1 MRDLL
6 IDARCLQDSAF
17 AGRGIGVHS
26 AALIAGGRTRA
37 DIRACFRFIALCD
50 PALPPLAE
58 HYHRLFDG
66 SRGVA
71 YQGYGA
77 DTAFL
82 QLSPM
87 THDPLW
93 VARLLA
99 DRRVPSVALVY
110 DFIPHDYPQHYL
122 CDAPTRV
129 RYHAC
134 LASLRLYD
142 ELLAISDAARAQL
155 IRIVAPRADL
165 IAVTGVALRPA
176 LLPNGALPRVSS
188 DLRRILVPGGED
200 WRKNPEIVVR
210 AHASSAALQHNL
222 TTIEL
227 IGLTRADTQS
237 RLRDIARDAGGNP
250 DLLVFHPFLDDASL
264 ACLYRASDLVVVP
277 SRSEGFSIPVIEAMA
292 QAIPVLVSDCP
303 AHAELVRDRQ
313 CRFDP
318 DDPDDLQQKLDDL
331 AAHPHQLAAITAS
344 GATIWPQFTDEQVN
358 RRAWDAIVTLIDG
371 SRTLASPAIARK
383 QRPRIAFISPMPPT
397 ASGCAEFSA
406 QTLHK
411 LASLADVSLFTNTPS
426 PALIPGVRYAGRPG
440 RFAHVSGTFDAVI
453 DVVGNAQFHHAEFNL
468 LCQHGAACVAHDA
481 RMVDF
486 YVHCLG
492 IARACAQASAEA
504 GRPVAPTEIE
514 HWLANPGELPVLF
527 LGEIAAASRPL
538 FVHSVGTAKL
548 IERLYDHR
556 PIVLPFPPYRHF
568 TDAELSEP
576 ARARVRA
583 RLGIDQDTLII
594 ASFGTIS
601 ADRAPG
607 ELIWAT
613 ELLGHWGVRA
623 RLVFIGQTNPAVS
636 TMIDQIA
643 EEAGIPVTIIA
654 DRDNQA
660 LYRDWLIACDM
671 AVQLRAYGFGAL
683 SGALID
689 CIAAAVPSIA
699 NADLAKALNAPDYVT
714 TIPDALSAPLL
725 AEAMI
730 DILERAAHRPRP
742 IAARNRDFAQ
752 RNFTRYCCDLLN
764 GLGFG

>member
-1 MRDLL
+1 M
-6 IDARCLQDSAF
+6 
-17 AGRGIGVHS
+17 
-26 AALIAGGRTRA
+26 
-37 DIRACFRFIALCD
+37 
-50 PALPPLAE
+50 
-58 HYHRLFDG
+58 
-66 SRGVA
+66 VA
-71 YQGYGA
+71 YQGAGA
-77 DTAFL
+77 DAVFL
-82 QLSPM
+82 QPSPM

-99 DRRVPSVALVY
+99 DSQVPSLALVY

-122 CDAPTRV
+122 GDALTRV

-134 LASLRLYD
+134 LVSLRLYD
-142 ELLAISDAARAQL
+142 GLLAISDATRAQL
-155 IRIVAPRADL
+155 IRIAAPRADL

-176 LLPNGALPRVSS
+176 LLPNGALPRASS
-188 DLRRILVPGGED
+188 ELRRILVPSGED

-222 TTIEL
+222 TTIDL
-227 IGLTRADTQS
+227 TGLAHAETQS
-237 RLRDIARDAGGNP
+237 RLRDVARDAGGNP
-250 DLLVFHPFLDDASL
+250 DLLAFHPFLDDASL
-264 ACLYRASDLVVVP
+264 ADLYRASDLVVVP

-292 QAIPVLVSDCP
+292 QAIPVLVSDCR
-303 AHAELVRDRQ
+303 AHAELMRDRQ
-313 CRFDP
+313 CRFDA
-318 DDPDDLQQKLDDL
+318 DDPDELRQKIEDL
-331 AAHPHQLAAITAS
+331 AAHPHQRAAMVVSNA
-344 GATIWPQFTDEQVN
+344 AIWPQFTNEQVN
-358 RRAWDAIVTLIDG
+358 RRAWNAIASLITRPSALG
-371 SRTLASPAIARK
+371 RLAIGSPAIARN
-383 QRPRIAFISPMPPT
+383 QRPRIAFLSPMPPT

-406 QTLHK
+406 QTLHA
-411 LASLADVSLFTNTPS
+411 LAPLADVSLFTNTPS
-426 PALIPGVRYAGRPG
+426 PAVIPGVRYAGRPG
-440 RFAHVSGTFDAVI
+440 RFAHVSGKFDAVI
-453 DVVGNAQFHHAEFNL
+453 DVVGNAQFHHAEFDL

-486 YVHCLG
+486 YVHNFG
-492 IARACAQASAEA
+492 MTRACAQASAET
-504 GRPVAPTEIE
+504 GRAVAPVEIE
-514 HWLANPGELPVLF
+514 HWLSNPGELPVLF

-538 FVHSVGTAKL
+538 FVHSAMTANL
-548 IERLYDHR
+548 IEQLYHHR

-568 TDAELSEP
+568 TPAELSEP

-583 RLGIDQDTLII
+583 KLGIDPDTLII

-613 ELLGHWGVRA
+613 ELLHHWGVRA
-623 RLVFIGQTNPAVS
+623 RLVLVGQTNPAVS
-636 TMIDQIA
+636 AMIDQIA
-643 EEAGIPVTIIA
+643 QEAGIDVTIIA

-660 LYRDWLIACDM
+660 LYRDWLIACDI
-671 AVQLRAYGFGAL
+671 AVQLRVYGFGAL

-699 NADLAKALNAPDYVT
+699 NADLANAIKAPDYVT

-730 DILERAAHRPRP
+730 DVLERAARRPRP

-752 RNFTRYCCDLLN
+752 RNFTRYCRDLLN